1 MRGDKLI
8 SEEYKSAFLPFNGRK
23 AKVEI
28 PITDNMTYKIEY
40 NSQVNENTEF
50 V

>member
-1 MRGDKLI
+1 MNKINVMLYGGFDK
-8 SEEYKSAFLPFNGRK
+8 KTKNGRK